1 MSFLKK
7 IFHKKKQEPNRVA
20 DDSTVIHI
28 HPEDSHKIWLNVQ
41 GKNNVINIGKLS
53 PKIVGDI
60 HISVYGDNC
69 SVNIGDGFFTC
80 YGVHILLGLNHENY
94 GKITASHL
102 KIGNNT
108 SMEGARIITF
118 NSHNTISVGDE
129 CMLSENIML
138 YNTDSHPIYDKSTG
152 KIINYVD
159 SEACFFGF
167 LFKAFS
173 YFMLVAIVG
182 CLNTRTS
189 YEVRYNLKLLVS
201 FSPVET
207 NFLLCYLIVVI
218 IVVFPTF
225 FRSFRD
231 IVAEAVFEPVGIILI
246 DTHEKFLLVLLLE
259 NFRCRVVRIELIST
273 IVSVI
278 KACFSLSY
286 RSEQIDFIK
295 GFFIKFSRG
304 FLASFKTSMPFSH
317 AVS

>member
-1 MSFLKK
+1 
-7 IFHKKKQEPNRVA
+7 
-20 DDSTVIHI
+20 
-28 HPEDSHKIWLNVQ
+28 
-41 GKNNVINIGKLS
+41 
-53 PKIVGDI
+53 
-60 HISVYGDNC
+60 
-69 SVNIGDGFFTC
+69 
-80 YGVHILLGLNHENY
+80 
-94 GKITASHL
+94 
-102 KIGNNT
+102 
-108 SMEGARIITF
+108 
-118 NSHNTISVGDE
+118 
-129 CMLSENIML
+129 
-138 YNTDSHPIYDKSTG
+138 
-152 KIINYVD
+152 
-159 SEACFFGF
+159 
-167 LFKAFS
+167 
-173 YFMLVAIVG
+173 MLVAIVG

-304 FLASFKTSMPFSH
+304 FLIFGIFEF
-317 AVS
+317 

>member
-69 SVNIGDGFFTC
+69 SVNIGDRFFTC

-108 SMEGARIITF
+108 SIEGARIITF

-152 KIINYVD
+152 KIINYVKD
-159 SEACFFGF
+159 MTIGRHCWLGMNV
-167 LFKAFS
+167 K
-173 YFMLVAIVG
+173 MLKNTALPDNTIVG
-182 CLNTRTS
+182 AQAVIT
-189 YEVRYNLKLLVS
+189 KS
-201 FSPVET
+201 FTQP
-207 NFLLCYLIVVI
+207 NCI
-218 IVVFPTF
+218 IAGMP
-225 FRSFRD
+225 
-231 IVAEAVFEPVGIILI
+231 A
-246 DTHEKFLLVLLLE
+246 
-259 NFRCRVVRIELIST
+259 RVVKQNVEW
-273 IVSVI
+273 
-278 KACFSLSY
+278 K
-286 RSEQIDFIK
+286 RSDIRWVK
-295 GFFIKFSRG
+295 GEEC
-304 FLASFKTSMPFSH
+304 
-317 AVS
+317 